1 MFISDIGLQF
11 SLFVLSLSGFGI
23 WVMRISVLVT
33 ILNPILQT
41 AIQGL
46 EMLRNIPDII
56 QLVSCQVLRVTLK
69 SMPQNTVLISS
80 PNMPH

>member
-1 MFISDIGLQF
+1 MFISDIGLSF

-23 WVMRISVLVT
+23 RVMRISVLVT

-46 EMLRNIPDII
+46 EMLRNIPDVI

-69 SMPQNTVLISS
+69 SMQQNTVLISS